1 MYRACKTFHTK
12 IKILMNMHTCMDI
25 FQCMMHLVYEELMV
39 LLCQVIINLNHLIST
54 CNQADL
60 PPTTV
65 PPWLPPTHS

>member
-1 MYRACKTFHTK
+1 
-12 IKILMNMHTCMDI
+12 MHTCMDI
-25 FQCMMHLVYEELMV
+25 FQCMMHLVYEELMM